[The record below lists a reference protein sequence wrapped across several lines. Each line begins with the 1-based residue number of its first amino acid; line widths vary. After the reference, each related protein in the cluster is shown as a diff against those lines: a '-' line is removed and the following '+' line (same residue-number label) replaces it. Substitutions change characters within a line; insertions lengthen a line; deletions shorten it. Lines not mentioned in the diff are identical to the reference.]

1 SDNERR
7 IVDNGTFLDNTEIAP
22 ILGMDR
28 NGVLQ
33 DRAKRRKYGLVP
45 ELRPAKL
52 EDERARNFNGLRHD
66 SDWVMSD
73 ITVST
78 SADQVAIAP
87 GYRESDT
94 TANGRR
100 TIRYR
105 SDAPINNFFSV
116 QSARYE
122 IAKDRWKDVELA
134 VYHDPAHAYN
144 VQRMHTAMKASLD
157 YFTTHFSPFQF
168 RQVRILEFPAYARF
182 AQSFANTIPYAEGIG
197 FIADYR
203 DPEKIDMVTY
213 VTAHEVGHQWW
224 GHQVISA
231 DQQGGTFIVESLA
244 QYSALMVMEQMY
256 GPEQIRKFLKFE
268 LDKYLRARGGEVLEE
283 LPLARVE
290 NQPYIHYQK
299 GGLAL
304 YLLKDQIGAD
314 KVNEALRGLLGEFA
328 FKGAP
333 YANSTDLIRRFRA
346 VAGPEHQQLITD
358 LFEKI
363 TLYDVKVTDVKSQR
377 RADGRWDVAVDVDAR
392 KLYADGK
399 GKETEA
405 PLAETFD
412 VGLFTVEPG
421 QKGYDKSSVIAVDR
435 MPVRSGKQTLRL
447 VSPQEPKF
455 VGVDPFNKW
464 IDRNSDDNIKE
475 ATQAL

>member
-1 SDNERR
+1 
-7 IVDNGTFLDNTEIAP
+7 
-22 ILGMDR
+22 
-28 NGVLQ
+28 
-33 DRAKRRKYGLVP
+33 
-45 ELRPAKL
+45 
-52 EDERARNFNGLRHD
+52 
-66 SDWVMSD
+66 
-73 ITVST
+73 
-78 SADQVAIAP
+78 
-87 GYRESDT
+87 
-94 TANGRR
+94 
-100 TIRYR
+100 
-105 SDAPINNFFSV
+105 
-116 QSARYE
+116 
-122 IAKDRWKDVELA
+122 
-134 VYHDPAHAYN
+134 
-144 VQRMHTAMKASLD
+144 
-157 YFTTHFSPFQF
+157 
-168 RQVRILEFPAYARF
+168 
-182 AQSFANTIPYAEGIG
+182 
-197 FIADYR
+197 
-203 DPEKIDMVTY
+203 MVTY

-244 QYSALMVMEQMY
+244 QYSALMVMEQTY

-268 LDKYLRARGGEVLEE
+268 LDRYLRERGGEVLEE

-314 KVNEALRGLLGEFA
+314 KVNEALRGLLDEFA

-346 VAGPEHQQLITD
+346 VAGPQHQQLITD

-377 RADGRWDVAVDVDAR
+377 RPDGLWDVAVEVDAR

-412 VGLFTVEPG
+412 VGAFKVEPG
-421 QKGYDKSSVIAVDR
+421 QPGYDKSSVIAVQR

-447 VSPQEPKF
+447 VAPQEPKF

-464 IDRNSDDNIKE
+464 IDRNSDDNVKE
-475 ATQAL
+475 ATQSL